1 MRQSHLLNIKVTDSI
16 RRKGFEDGLIKE
28 NEQLFVKFNSEF
40 LVTRT
45 IMEMERIIQI
55 LLFQI
60 ACTLSFS
67 LKKKKKQNPRLLR
80 AYYVQSSMP
89 GVLVE

>member
-67 LKKKKKQNPRLLR
+67 LKKTKQNKTHI
-80 AYYVQSSMP
+80 Y
-89 GVLVE
+89 